1 MIPTPHL
8 VVFYNGVKG
17 CPEKEI
23 QRLSDSYS
31 HTGEPE
37 VEIVCTLYNINSGN
51 NEDLL
56 NRCPVMREY
65 MIFVNRVRE
74 NENSGSETPI
84 ADAIDWCVRNDV
96 LREFLS
102 ERRDEVIKA
111 MTIDMTFE
119 ARERIIRKEER
130 EQGISQGIT
139 QGITQGIL
147 TSLKKLMTNL
157 QLSAEE
163 AIDTLGIAPEETDKY
178 LALLSQSEE

>member
-51 NEDLL
+51 NEDLMDK
-56 NRCPVMREY
+56 CP
-65 MIFVNRVRE
+65 
-74 NENSGSETPI
+74 
-84 ADAIDWCVRNDV
+84 V